1 MHFTI
6 FFRQSRLLNSVIC
19 KTVRTF
25 FILLCFTMS
34 NCKIKIQ
41 NDLQCKTCKT
51 LTYELFEF
59 INSNSICFI
68 MLDATY
74 NDPDVEIVEEENGV
88 PSIIVL
94 ILSMIEKG
102 NVTRTD
108 QIHYFVEHFGSSNSK
123 TRLILQDNLIA
134 LIAALALD
142 AVSTGQSGAQRHG
155 FLS

>member
-1 MHFTI
+1 
-6 FFRQSRLLNSVIC
+6 
-19 KTVRTF
+19 
-25 FILLCFTMS
+25 
-34 NCKIKIQ
+34 
-41 NDLQCKTCKT
+41 
-51 LTYELFEF
+51 
-59 INSNSICFI
+59 